1 MKRSIARWIATLS
14 TAAAFGLPAIAVAQT
29 PEPQT
34 PPQQTPPQQ
43 APSQDQRPSQQP
55 PAQSQPAEPAAVQPD
70 ADQAA
75 SPEEHLKQAN
85 AALDRIQSTALTS
98 ETRTKLA
105 ELKRHMSA
113 LERGSEGGA
122 ASRGSEGG
130 AASRGSEGGA
140 ASTKGKT
147 PASTDRANASWGT
160 EVAAMDKI
168 LAELLGP
175 DSSTGTK
182 GMTGTTAAPGAAGTT
197 GSKAA
202 ATVALDEATR
212 SALTE
217 VRSHIVAFAAG
228 KSGTATPKGDAA
240 MASPKADT
248 PATTPAQE
256 PSAAAAAAA
265 PASQPAAAPATEPA
279 AAPATEPAA
288 ARATEPAAA
297 PEPEPTAA
305 PSTAAAAPQ
314 QPADQEAARRHL
326 LAARDALNQLTQLP
340 AAAQLTGDTREQV
353 SQLIANFNELITT
366 QSQWRASYAKVTSN
380 LTALLGPDTKGADIP
395 TATGL
400 PPAASESTAAPG
412 AVGTSGVAAAAEMD
426 PSVRAKLV
434 ELRRNLTEFETALG
448 GPEK

>member
-14 TAAAFGLPAIAVAQT
+14 TAAALGLPAMAEAQT

-43 APSQDQRPSQQP
+43 APSQDERPSQQP
-55 PAQSQPAEPAAVQPD
+55 PAQSQPAEPAAVQPG
-70 ADQAA
+70 AEQAA
-75 SPEEHLKQAN
+75 SPEEHLKQAK
-85 AALDRIQSTALTS
+85 AALDRIQSTSLTS

-113 LERGSEGGA
+113 LERGGEGGT
-122 ASRGSEGG
+122 
-130 AASRGSEGGA
+130 

-147 PASTDRANASWGT
+147 PASTDRAGASWGT

-168 LAELLGP
+168 LADLLGP

-182 GMTGTTAAPGAAGTT
+182 GMTGTTPAPGAAGTT

-212 SALTE
+212 AALTE
-217 VRSHIVAFAAG
+217 VRSHIVAYAAG
-228 KSGTATPKGDAA
+228 KSGTPAPQGDAA

-248 PATTPAQE
+248 PATTPAEE
-256 PSAAAAAAA
+256 PSAAAPAAAAAAA
-265 PASQPAAAPATEPA
+265 PAAEPAAVPSTEPA
-279 AAPATEPAA
+279 AAPQQDP
-288 ARATEPAAA
+288 
-297 PEPEPTAA
+297 AA

-314 QPADQEAARRHL
+314 QPADADQEAARRHL

-380 LTALLGPDTKGADIP
+380 LTALLGPDTKGAD
-395 TATGL
+395 TAAAL
-400 PPAASESTAAPG
+400 PPAAPESTAAPG
-412 AVGTSGVAAAAEMD
+412 AVGTSGVGAVEMD
-426 PSVRAKLV
+426 PSIRAKLV

>member
-14 TAAAFGLPAIAVAQT
+14 TAAALGLPAMAVAQT

-75 SPEEHLKQAN
+75 SPEEHLKQAK

-122 ASRGSEGG
+122 ASRGSDGG
-130 AASRGSEGGA
+130 AASRGSESGA

-228 KSGTATPKGDAA
+228 KSGTSTPKGDAA
-240 MASPKADT
+240 MASPKAEM
-248 PATTPAQE
+248 PATTPAEE

-279 AAPATEPAA
+279 AAPATEPAGA
-288 ARATEPAAA
+288 PEQEPA
-297 PEPEPTAA
+297 AA

-380 LTALLGPDTKGADIP
+380 LTALLGPDTKGADIA

-412 AVGTSGVAAAAEMD
+412 AVGTAGVGAAAEMD

>member
-75 SPEEHLKQAN
+75 SPEEHLKQAK

-113 LERGSEGGA
+113 LE
-122 ASRGSEGG
+122 RGSEGG

-265 PASQPAAAPATEPA
+265 PASQPAAAPAIEPAAAPATEPA

-288 ARATEPAAA
+288 APATEPAAA
-297 PEPEPTAA
+297 PQQDPAA
-305 PSTAAAAPQ
+305 SPATAAAAPQ